1 MKVTCGVDEMNVGED
16 YILQVSGL
24 RVKLQNQMIIDN
36 LSFRLRRGLTLALVG
51 PNGAGKTMLLRAL
64 VNLVPYSG
72 TIKWDSKVKIGYV
85 PQLLSVREVP
95 ISVNEFLSVKDGSK
109 VEASLKSVGLDKKI
123 MDKSLGILSG
133 GQLRRVLIAWAV
145 IDEPDI
151 MLLDEPTTGVDP
163 GAEESIYE
171 MLRRLTK
178 EKGITLIL
186 VSHDIHIIREFSD
199 YILAMD
205 RCMVFFG
212 ESKEIMRPEVQRAIY
227 GEEHVCM
234 YVAADGK

>member
-1 MKVTCGVDEMNVGED
+1 MNVGED
-16 YILQVSGL
+16 YVLKVSDL

-36 LSFRLRRGLTLALVG
+36 VSFRLRRGLTLALVG

-64 VNLVPYSG
+64 VNLVPFSG
-72 TIKWDSKVKIGYV
+72 TIEWGLKVKIGYV

-95 ISVNEFLSVKDGSK
+95 ISVREFLSLKDGSK
-109 VEASLKSVGLDKKI
+109 VEVSLKSVGLNKGI
-123 MDKSLGILSG
+123 MDKSLGFLSG
-133 GQLRRVLIAWAV
+133 GELRRVLIAWAV

-163 GAEESIYE
+163 GAEEAIYG
-171 MLRRLTK
+171 MLKRLTK

-205 RCMVFFG
+205 KCMVFFG

-234 YVAADGK
+234 YVAAEGK

>member
-1 MKVTCGVDEMNVGED
+1 MNAGED
-16 YILQVSGL
+16 YILQVSDL
-24 RVKLQNQMIIDN
+24 RIKLQNQIIIDN
-36 LSFRLRRGLTLALVG
+36 VSFKLRRGLTLALVG

-64 VNLVPYSG
+64 VNLVPLSG
-72 TIKWDSKVKIGYV
+72 TIEWSSKVKIGYV

-95 ISVNEFLSVKDGSK
+95 ISVGEFLSLKDASK
-109 VEASLKSVGLDKKI
+109 VEASLKSVGLNKEI
-123 MDKSLGILSG
+123 MDKSLGFLSG
-133 GQLRRVLIAWAV
+133 GELRRVLIAWAV

-163 GAEESIYE
+163 GAEEAIYE
-171 MLRRLTK
+171 MLKRLTK

-212 ESKEIMRPEVQRAIY
+212 ESKEIMRPEVQKAIY

-234 YVAADGK
+234 YAVAEGK

>member
-1 MKVTCGVDEMNVGED
+1 MNVGED
-16 YILQVSGL
+16 YILQVSDL
-24 RVKLQNQMIIDN
+24 RVKLQNQTIIDN
-36 LSFRLRRGLTLALVG
+36 LNFKLRRGLTLALVG

-72 TIKWDSKVKIGYV
+72 TIKWDSKVKVGYV

-95 ISVNEFLSVKDGSK
+95 ISVREFLSVKDGSK
-109 VEASLKSVGLDKKI
+109 VEGSLRSVGLDKGI
-123 MDKSLGILSG
+123 MDKSLGVLSG

-163 GAEESIYE
+163 GAEEAIYE

>member
-1 MKVTCGVDEMNVGED
+1 
-16 YILQVSGL
+16 
-24 RVKLQNQMIIDN
+24 
-36 LSFRLRRGLTLALVG
+36 
-51 PNGAGKTMLLRAL
+51 
-64 VNLVPYSG
+64 
-72 TIKWDSKVKIGYV
+72 
-85 PQLLSVREVP
+85 
-95 ISVNEFLSVKDGSK
+95 
-109 VEASLKSVGLDKKI
+109 
-123 MDKSLGILSG
+123 
-133 GQLRRVLIAWAV
+133 V

-163 GAEESIYE
+163 GAEEAIYE
-171 MLRRLTK
+171 MLRRLTR

-205 RCMVFFG
+205 KCMVFFG

-234 YVAADGK
+234 YVAAEGK